1 MAGLEWPNLGH
12 MLVPD
17 QSLIESF
24 LRGVVVYFALLLLFR
39 VSLNR
44 QAGSVGLT
52 DVMIVVLVSEC
63 VSASLGGEAKSI
75 PNGVAAVCGLLASSF
90 LTDWASFRSKWVHR
104 LVSAQPVQVVRDGR
118 PIHENLAKERMTG
131 DELLSKL
138 REQGID
144 DVAKVRAA
152 FVEAEGNVSVIP
164 AANGPAPPSPPPAPA
179 GPPPDFD
186 AVVRLFAEAAERL
199 QAAVAWHEDRAAE
212 HLAAVREAKAAL
224 ARHGIR
230 GASPSPRSRQNARAN
245 GRHATP
251 ESVS

>member
-1 MAGLEWPNLGH
+1 MAGLEWPNLGQ

-17 QSLIESF
+17 QSLFESF
-24 LRGVVVYFALLLLFR
+24 LRGVAVYFTLLMLFR

-44 QAGSVGLT
+44 QAGGVGLT
-52 DVMIVVLVSEC
+52 DVMLVVLVSEC
-63 VSASLGGEAKSI
+63 VSAALGGKAVSI
-75 PNGVAAVCGLLASSF
+75 PNGIAAVCGLLVSSF
-90 LTDWASFRSKWVHR
+90 LVDWASYRSKWVHR
-104 LVSAQPVQVVRDGR
+104 LVSAQPLQVVRDGR
-118 PIHENLAKERMTG
+118 PIRENLARERMTD

-152 FVEAEGNVSVIP
+152 FVESEGQVSVIP
-164 AANGPAPPSPPPAPA
+164 AANGSHPPPPPPAPA
-179 GPPPDFD
+179 GPPPEFET
-186 AVVRLFAEAAERL
+186 VVRLFAEAAERL

-230 GASPSPRSRQNARAN
+230 GPGPSPRSRQNARSN
-245 GRHATP
+245 GRHDAA
-251 ESVS
+251 EAAS